1 MLTSGDIISFGM
13 KICIAGNGY
22 VGKTSIKR
30 RYLGMQFKET
40 YMATI
45 GADFTLKE
53 QSYKNITI
61 KYLIWDLAG
70 QVKYENIRGSYFLGA
85 KGLMLVY
92 DVTNFLSFEELD
104 NWIDEFRRTVKDP
117 IPIILV
123 GNKIDLRE
131 AGIPAI
137 STSEGEAK
145 AQELREKYSCHVHF
159 VETSAK
165 TGENIDLAFD
175 NLSEVLYDTQ
185 IVKHLK

>member
-1 MLTSGDIISFGM
+1 MFGM
-13 KICIAGNGY
+13 KVCLLGNGY

-53 QSYKNITI
+53 QLYKDITI

-70 QVKYENIRGSYFLGA
+70 QVKYQNIRGSYFMGA
-85 KGLMLVY
+85 KGVLLVY
-92 DVTNFLSFEELD
+92 DVTNFLSFEEL
-104 NWIDEFRRTVKDP
+104 NLWIEEFHRTVREKT
-117 IPIILV
+117 PIILV

-131 AGIPAI
+131 SGIPSV
-137 STSEGEAK
+137 STVEGKQK
-145 AQELREKYSCHVHF
+145 ADSLATEFDSYVHF

-165 TGENIDLAFD
+165 TGENIDKAFD
-175 NLSEVLYDTQ
+175 DLSEVLYNTH
-185 IVKHLK
+185 IVKHIK

>member
-1 MLTSGDIISFGM
+1 MVKLSYG
-13 KICIAGNGY
+13 KKVCLLGNGH

-30 RYLGMQFKET
+30 RYLGMQFRET

-53 QSYKNITI
+53 HQYKDIII

-70 QVKYENIRGSYFLGA
+70 QIKYQNIRDSYFLGA
-85 KGLMLVY
+85 SGLLLVY
-92 DVTNFLSFEELD
+92 DVTNFLSFQELNLWLEE
-104 NWIDEFRRTVKDP
+104 FHRTVKEP

-131 AGIPAI
+131 GGVLSI
-137 STSEGEAK
+137 STGEGEAK
-145 AQELREKYSCHVHF
+145 AKELSHQFHSYVYF

-165 TGENIDLAFD
+165 TGTNIDLAFD
-175 NLSEVLYDTQ
+175 KLSEVLYETQ
-185 IVKHLK
+185 IEKDLIK